1 MRLIKISI
9 ILLLIPL
16 LMFNLCLPGVSLAE
30 TPTAYDQPESLST
43 PEEDMPVEKV
53 VVKRKTWVWVLI
65 ALAAAGGGAAAAG
78 GGGGGDSSST
88 SSGGSSGGTINV
100 GW

>member
-1 MRLIKISI
+1 MRLIKILI
-9 ILLLIPL
+9 VLVLIPL
-16 LMFNLCLPGVSLAE
+16 FTFNLCLPGVSLAG

-43 PEEDMPVEKV
+43 PEEDMPVEKI

-78 GGGGGDSSST
+78 GGGGGDSSS
-88 SSGGSSGGTINV
+88 SGSGGTGSGTIT
-100 GW
+100 W